1 MAGIR
6 GMTMRVRRLG
16 LGLLAFA
23 FSSAALANEGL
34 WKRLGTEPNLIM
46 VMRHMH
52 AAGGPPLAWD
62 ESGNC
67 AGERRLTEK
76 GKAQARQ
83 IRAGFESRGIKPVVI
98 SSPMCR
104 CLDTAKHA
112 FDGQVITDPE
122 LREIASADAQRTRA
136 FESKARAL
144 ISSKRGVAP
153 LVFISHTPNVD
164 QLTMELIDEE
174 DLLVGKTSETGEIEV
189 LGKIRLQP

>member
-1 MAGIR
+1 
-6 GMTMRVRRLG
+6 MRYLC

-23 FSSAALANEGL
+23 FSSAAFANEGL
-34 WKRLGTEPNLIM
+34 WKRLATEPNLIM
-46 VMRHMH
+46 LMRHMH
-52 AAGGPPLAWD
+52 SSGGQPLAWD

-67 AGERRLTEK
+67 AGELRLTEK
-76 GKAQARQ
+76 GKVQARK
-83 IRAGFESRGIKPVVI
+83 IRAEFESRGIKPVII

-112 FDGQVITDPE
+112 FDGQVITDPD
-122 LREIASADAQRTRA
+122 LREIASADARRTQA

-144 ISSKRGVAP
+144 ISSKRGAAP
-153 LVFISHTPNVD
+153 LVFISHRPNVD

-174 DLLVGKTSETGEIEV
+174 ELLVGKTSESGEVEV